1 MKPMGALKKITSIM
15 NTIENVSLKKDI
27 SELYSSF
34 QEMFEK
40 NMELRERITELKEE
54 ITTLKEKN
62 SILEKELERQ
72 ESVEFRDG
80 AYWAW
85 DGKGPYCQVC
95 FDTKGKLIQTS
106 KIPGRNA
113 MKCPVCKYEYET
125 AKQREENKIAQESL
139 LNTIYD
145 LNK

>member
-1 MKPMGALKKITSIM
+1 MKPMETLKKITSIM
-15 NTIENVSLKKDI
+15 NTMENVSLKKDI
-27 SELYSSF
+27 SELYLSF

-40 NMELRERITELKEE
+40 NMELRETITQLKEE
-54 ITTLKEKN
+54 IADLKEKN

-72 ESVEFRDG
+72 ESVEFKDG

-95 FDTKGKLIQTS
+95 FDTKGELIQTS
-106 KIPGRNA
+106 KMPGRNI

-125 AKQREENKIAQESL
+125 AKQREENENAQKSL
-139 LNTIYD
+139 LNTICD